1 MSETSRIP
9 QISRLL
15 GAFRWAVF
23 PRFHRLFNLS
33 PAAAVKIAP
42 GARADEEL
50 AKQRAGVRCQALRS
64 SIQIT
69 PGLYQVSFSAGKTI
83 DVSSALIEHAII
95 CKKPPR
101 ATSLPLKGSTIMKS
115 PVNII
120 RLLLMPLLLILISFH
135 SINAQDDYPAMKSWE
150 SFDFAAK
157 TITPAD
163 LSALS
168 IDDLKL
174 VRGIVFG
181 KHGRVFKDSDIRRYL
196 ESRSW
201 YKANANFQNSALTDT
216 ERANLDVIRIAE
228 AEKHDTVQPGDMRLY
243 EDRALTRKKLGQ
255 HTNAEWTVLA
265 AEIQAIHGRRF
276 DGTPWLQQYFDER
289 YWYRPADHYDPKSL
303 SAIERKNLQLIDTVQ
318 RQQRRVALAPG
329 DMELF
334 ENKLIAE
341 SMLRGLSLHELRLL
355 RNEIYARH
363 GRVFKTTWLDQYFG
377 SQPWYDPNPDFKDEE
392 LSGPDKT
399 NVETIVAYE
408 NKLHNQIT
416 TKPITNALL
425 QGLFLEDVRKMRDEI
440 YARHGKV
447 FKDPWTQKYFASF
460 DWYKANPNY
469 SDAALSPV
477 EKGNVAVI
485 AAYEKKAV
493 TAMSTIEG

>member
-1 MSETSRIP
+1 MTSP
-9 QISRLL
+9 
-15 GAFRWAVF
+15 
-23 PRFHRLFNLS
+23 FNF
-33 PAAAVKIAP
+33 A
-42 GARADEEL
+42 
-50 AKQRAGVRCQALRS
+50 
-64 SIQIT
+64 
-69 PGLYQVSFSAGKTI
+69 
-83 DVSSALIEHAII
+83 
-95 CKKPPR
+95 
-101 ATSLPLKGSTIMKS
+101 
-115 PVNII
+115 
-120 RLLLMPLLLILISFH
+120 RLLLPLLLLVFVSASVAH
-135 SINAQDDYPAMKSWE
+135 AQDEYATVKDWE
-150 SFDFAAK
+150 NFNFTRK
-157 TITPAD
+157 TIVPAD
-163 LSALS
+163 IAALS

-181 KHGRVFKDSDIRRYL
+181 KHGRVFKDADIRRYL

-201 YKANANFQNSALTDT
+201 YKANANFQNSALNDT
-216 ERANLDVIRIAE
+216 ERANLDVIRLAE
-228 AEKHDTVQPGDMRLY
+228 ARKHDTVQPGDMRLY
-243 EDRALTRKKLGQ
+243 QDRALTRKKFGP

-265 AEIQAIHGRRF
+265 AEIQAIHGKRF

-289 YWYRPADHYDPKSL
+289 YWYRPADRYDPKSL
-303 SAIERKNLQLIDTVQ
+303 SDIERKNLQLIDTIQ

-334 ENKLIAE
+334 ENKLIADR
-341 SMLRGLSLHELRLL
+341 MLRGLSLHELRLL

-363 GRVFKTTWLDQYFG
+363 GRIFKTTWIQQYFG
-377 SQPWYDPNPDFKDEE
+377 NQPWYDPKEDFKDEE

-416 TKPITNALL
+416 TAPITSALL
-425 QGLFLEDVRKMRDEI
+425 QGLFLEDVRKMHDEI

-469 SDAALSPV
+469 SDAALSEI